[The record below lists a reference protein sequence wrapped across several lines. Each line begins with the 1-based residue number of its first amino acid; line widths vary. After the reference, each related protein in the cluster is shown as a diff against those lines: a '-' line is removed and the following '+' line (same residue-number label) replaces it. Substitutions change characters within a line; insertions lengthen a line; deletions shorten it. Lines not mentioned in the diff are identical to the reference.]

1 LPEVV
6 MRVLSAPQ
14 THAVTVP
21 TERSP
26 RVAALDGLRGCAIA
40 LVLAG
45 HARTHQSQ
53 PLGAAGV
60 TLFFVLSGYLITLIL
75 VRNRASAT
83 RGSLRSFYG
92 RRARRLLPAL
102 ALLLFFDAAVRLLTG
117 QSLVP
122 VLLAGSYVTNLAAS
136 AGASSTLSH
145 TWSLAMEEQFYIV
158 WPLLLPLVWRL
169 RRGTLVVLGAAAV
182 AAIARVV
189 IYLMGPWTVA
199 YFSPATRCD
208 AILVGCAL
216 ALATARGWR
225 LPGGRWGRLVVGVAV
240 LVMCA
245 PFLWTS
251 MGVSVALIP
260 AVALASAALVA
271 TLAQPGTTML
281 HRVLAVA
288 PLRYVGRVS
297 YGMYLWHPFVLAAV
311 VGLAIPVPFVATLLI
326 SIALASASWVLIERR
341 WLEPERRRRRV
352 VVGLPTTAGTFTR
365 AASRPTAR

>member
-1 LPEVV
+1 
-6 MRVLSAPQ
+6 
-14 THAVTVP
+14 
-21 TERSP
+21 
-26 RVAALDGLRGCAIA
+26 
-40 LVLAG
+40 
-45 HARTHQSQ
+45 
-53 PLGAAGV
+53 
-60 TLFFVLSGYLITLIL
+60 
-75 VRNRASAT
+75 
-83 RGSLRSFYG
+83 
-92 RRARRLLPAL
+92 
-102 ALLLFFDAAVRLLTG
+102 
-117 QSLVP
+117 
-122 VLLAGSYVTNLAAS
+122 
-136 AGASSTLSH
+136 
-145 TWSLAMEEQFYIV
+145 
-158 WPLLLPLVWRL
+158 
-169 RRGTLVVLGAAAV
+169 
-182 AAIARVV
+182 
-189 IYLMGPWTVA
+189 
-199 YFSPATRCD
+199 
-208 AILVGCAL
+208 
-216 ALATARGWR
+216 
-225 LPGGRWGRLVVGVAV
+225 V